1 MFTSTILSHS
11 SIFRDFTKLR
21 GINPALFI
29 KTSIV
34 PYFSI
39 ACLTKLSQSDF
50 LVTSVSQII
59 ISPPSSV
66 ISFFKV
72 SNLSNLLA
80 PATIFA
86 PFFASALA
94 VEYPIPL
101 DAPVITT
108 TLSCIKAEF
117 YEFRMTKNVT

>member
-11 SIFRDFTKLR
+11 SIFSDLTKLR

-34 PYFSI
+34 PNLSS
-39 ACLTKLSQSDF
+39 ACFTKLSQSVF
-50 LVTSVSQII
+50 LVTSVSQMT

-66 ISFFKV
+66 ISFCNV
-72 SNLSNLLA
+72 SNLSNLRA

-108 TLSCIKAEF
+108 TLSCIKTEF
-117 YEFRMTKNVT
+117 IQFCCV

>member
-21 GINPALFI
+21 GMSPALFI
-29 KTSIV
+29 KTSTV
-34 PYFSI
+34 PNLSS
-39 ACLTKLSQSDF
+39 ACFTKLSQSVF
-50 LVTSVSQII
+50 LVTSVSQMT

-66 ISFFKV
+66 ISFCNV
-72 SNLSNLLA
+72 SNLSNLRA

-94 VEYPIPL
+94 VE
-101 DAPVITT
+101 
-108 TLSCIKAEF
+108 
-117 YEFRMTKNVT
+117 